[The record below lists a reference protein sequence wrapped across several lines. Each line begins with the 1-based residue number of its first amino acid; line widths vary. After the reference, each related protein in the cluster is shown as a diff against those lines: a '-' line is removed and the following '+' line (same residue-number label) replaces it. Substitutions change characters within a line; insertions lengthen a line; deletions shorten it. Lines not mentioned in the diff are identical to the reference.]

1 VLQGSKVILDV
12 EEEGIDKRSILS
24 LDAATEISSS
34 GITCFQSSD
43 GKEHC
48 FADAEQGDCSSFADP
63 EGRRQL
69 GIFKKAKNLVS
80 STSNSAGNAASSTAN
95 TAVNTISNTANTAVN
110 TVSNAANTAVNAV
123 DDTANNSINSM
134 KAIALGPVYQAAV
147 EVTNDA
153 MKTAKVADAALAGI
167 EAGAKVAGQALMV
180 GVTQVAAVG
189 VLIAEWVEANYC
201 EIGVSIALGTFFATL
216 LYRPE
221 PSSQATTTAAT
232 APLSTTAIAYLA
244 AKETVGATV
253 LGIACDFVA
262 EAFVTLLLL
271 VSDIKNAI
279 GSAKDI
285 LIDAIGMSLAKSIDV
300 AAGAMVIPQSC
311 AAVVAGVI
319 TTLTAQLVCKK
330 TIPQGA
336 AEWGL
341 VVAGSVRMLE
351 EDEDGWEGGN

>member
-1 VLQGSKVILDV
+1 MWRKK
-12 EEEGIDKRSILS
+12 GIDKRSILS

-34 GITCFQSSD
+34 GITCIQSSD